1 MDLKRLAVVLF
12 QRLAPVYIATAL
24 SWMTGYF
31 VLTLGGIGL
40 AIATRAGLALAAA
53 VLCSAV

>member
-40 AIATRAGLALAAA
+40 AIALELAWPL
-53 VLCSAV
+53 SS